1 MTLYMTLG
9 GRNEIMRA
17 MPRLQARL
25 EEDPCFDLAG
35 FRQEFERSDDFAEFL
50 IFLFGGA
57 PFYEGKPVSALL
69 SPLCTCADAYDRF
82 VDHLVAVY
90 FGVDGMADDEEVLRE
105 LMQRLRP
112 QVLNPK
118 PAAPVLVYSVGP
130 DRLSA

>member
-1 MTLYMTLG
+1 MTIYLTLG

-57 PFYEGKPVSALL
+57 PFYEGKPISALL
-69 SPLCTCADAYDRF
+69 SPLCTCADVYDRF

-90 FGVDGMADDEEVLRE
+90 FGEGGMADSEEVLRE

-118 PAAPVLVYSVGP
+118 PTSPVLVYSVGP